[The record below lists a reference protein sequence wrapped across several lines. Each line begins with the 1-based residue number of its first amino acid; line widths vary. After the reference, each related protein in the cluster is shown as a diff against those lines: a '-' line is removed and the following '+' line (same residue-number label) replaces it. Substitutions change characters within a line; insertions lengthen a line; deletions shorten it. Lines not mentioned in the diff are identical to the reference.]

1 MARITVAKLFETV
14 AEVDQR
20 SQVAL
25 MQSEDSIKISEKTRI
40 DLERLIATL
49 RTDFS
54 DGEQTQEI
62 IRVDKEQDNTIANI
76 VTDDKKEDNTIKNS
90 FFELKK
96 SFDSLIGTVDI
107 LRKDLDDLYEAF
119 YTSQIKRQDLL
130 NQEEAKV
137 FKEEDDLQKN
147 RGLEKEGKGVLS
159 NMIKDKK
166 DPNQLAQQRKKEEKS
181 LIQGILSTLG
191 LGALAGGAM
200 GLDEAFD
207 LDDQGGRPVQ
217 TGSINAAEIDADD
230 PLSQAL
236 IATVRE
242 LEGTAD
248 PTGYST
254 FFGDKPGE
262 PKYGD
267 LREKTIQEV
276 HDLQT
281 LFLKDPQSEFTDLSG
296 KVQNS
301 AAVGAGQ
308 FMDPLGQTRQMYE
321 ARGEQFDPTKIKF
334 SEELQNQLI
343 LDLAARKRGI
353 DLSKELTKAEF
364 DILQNEWSAFGPNN
378 NQTTRTLDQTLRVY
392 QENLREARNPIAT
405 PGSVLNQQLPDPN
418 KRADQNVDAAGRPIP
433 TGTVVGGDNMQP
445 LRQVIPPPTLPPSP
459 PENDLS
465 GQGRPDLILKPG
477 TYGPSSYTPVKEDK
491 QIASLKL
498 DRSPNISIMN
508 LGGEVIDGGTQ
519 DQRPRGKA
527 ASQSTALSNTKNR
540 APVASMIETKYL
552 V

>member
-25 MQSEDSIKISEKTRI
+25 MQSEDSIKISEKNRI

-49 RTDFS
+49 RTDFT
-54 DGEQTQEI
+54 DIEQTQEI
-62 IRVDKEQDNTIANI
+62 IRSDKE
-76 VTDDKKEDNTIKNS
+76 EDNTIKSS
-90 FFELKK
+90 FSELKK
-96 SFDSLIGTVDI
+96 SFDGLVGTVDI
-107 LRKDLDDLYEAF
+107 LRTDLDSLYEAF
-119 YTSQIKRQDLL
+119 YTSQIVRQNLL
-130 NQEEAKV
+130 KQEEAEL
-137 FKEEDDLQKN
+137 FRSEDDLQKN

-159 NMIKDKK
+159 NMLKDKK

-200 GLDEAFD
+200 GLSEAFD
-207 LDDQGGRPVQ
+207 LDDQGEGPVQ
-217 TGSINAAEIDADD
+217 TGSINAAEIDVDD

-281 LFLKDPQSEFTDLSG
+281 LFLKDPQSEFTDLAG

-308 FMDPLGQTRQMYE
+308 FIDPLGQTRQMYE

-405 PGSVLNQQLPDPN
+405 PSSVLNQQLPDPN

-433 TGTVVGGDNMQP
+433 TGTVVGGDDMQP
-445 LRQVIPPPTLPPSP
+445 RRQVTPPPPPTLPPSP

-465 GQGRPDLILKPG
+465 GQGGPDLIFKPG

-527 ASQSTALSNTKNR
+527 ASQSTALSNTKNQVPIL
-540 APVASMIETKYL
+540 AMIENGYL
-552 V
+552 GA

>member
-25 MQSEDSIKISEKTRI
+25 MQSEDSIKISEKNRI

-49 RTDFS
+49 RTDFT
-54 DGEQTQEI
+54 DIEQTQEI
-62 IRVDKEQDNTIANI
+62 IRSDKE
-76 VTDDKKEDNTIKNS
+76 EDNTIRSS
-90 FFELKK
+90 FSELKK
-96 SFDSLIGTVDI
+96 SFDGLVGTVDI
-107 LRKDLDDLYEAF
+107 LRTDLDNLYEAF

-159 NMIKDKK
+159 NMLKDEK
-166 DPNQLAQQRKKEEKS
+166 DPNQVAQTRKKEEKS

-200 GLDEAFD
+200 GLGEAFD
-207 LDDQGGRPVQ
+207 LDDRPVQ
-217 TGSINAAEIDADD
+217 PGSINAAEIDADT

-248 PTGYST
+248 PTGYSK

-281 LFLKDPQSEFTDLSG
+281 LFLKDPQSEFTDLAG

-308 FMDPLGQTRQMYE
+308 FIDLLGQTRQMYE

-364 DILQNEWSAFGPNN
+364 DILQNEWSAFGPNS

-405 PGSVLNQQLPDPN
+405 PSSVLNQQLPDPN
-418 KRADQNVDAAGRPIP
+418 KRADQNVDAAGRQIP
-433 TGTVVGGDNMQP
+433 TGTFVGGDDMQP
-445 LRQVIPPPTLPPSP
+445 RRQVTPPP

-465 GQGRPDLILKPG
+465 GQGGPER

-527 ASQSTALSNTKNR
+527 ASQSTALSNTKNQVPIL
-540 APVASMIETKYL
+540 AMIENGYL
-552 V
+552 GA

>member
-25 MQSEDSIKISEKTRI
+25 MQSEDSIKISEKNRI
-40 DLERLIATL
+40 DLEKLIATL
-49 RTDFS
+49 RTDFT
-54 DGEQTQEI
+54 DIEQTQEI
-62 IRVDKEQDNTIANI
+62 IRSDKE
-76 VTDDKKEDNTIKNS
+76 EDNTIRSS
-90 FFELKK
+90 FSELKK
-96 SFDSLIGTVDI
+96 SFDGLVGTVDI
-107 LRKDLDDLYEAF
+107 LRTDLDNLYEAF

-137 FKEEDDLQKN
+137 FKEEDDLQKG

-159 NMIKDKK
+159 NMLKDKK

-200 GLDEAFD
+200 GLSEAFD
-207 LDDQGGRPVQ
+207 LDDRGEGPVQ
-217 TGSINAAEIDADD
+217 TGSINAAEIDVDD

-281 LFLKDPQSEFTDLSG
+281 LFLKDPQSEFTDLAG

-308 FMDPLGQTRQMYE
+308 FIDPLGQTRQMYE

-405 PGSVLNQQLPDPN
+405 PSSVLNQQLPDPN

-433 TGTVVGGDNMQP
+433 TGTFVGGDDMQP
-445 LRQVIPPPTLPPSP
+445 RRQVTPPPPTLPPSP

-465 GQGRPDLILKPG
+465 GQGEPDLIFKPG

-527 ASQSTALSNTKNR
+527 ASQSTALSNTKNQVPIL
-540 APVASMIETKYL
+540 AMIENGYL
-552 V
+552 GA

>member
-25 MQSEDSIKISEKTRI
+25 MQSEDSIKISEKNRI

-49 RTDFS
+49 RTDFT
-54 DGEQTQEI
+54 DIEQTQEI
-62 IRVDKEQDNTIANI
+62 IRSDKE
-76 VTDDKKEDNTIKNS
+76 EDNTIKSS
-90 FFELKK
+90 FSELKK
-96 SFDSLIGTVDI
+96 SFDGLVGTVDI
-107 LRKDLDDLYEAF
+107 LRTDLDSLYEAF

-137 FKEEDDLQKN
+137 FKEEDDLQKG

-159 NMIKDKK
+159 NMLKDKK

-200 GLDEAFD
+200 GLSEAFD
-207 LDDQGGRPVQ
+207 LDDQGEGPVQ
-217 TGSINAAEIDADD
+217 TGSINAAEIDVDD

-281 LFLKDPQSEFTDLSG
+281 LFLKDPQSEFTDLAG

-308 FMDPLGQTRQMYE
+308 FIDPLGQTRQMYE

-392 QENLREARNPIAT
+392 QENLREARNPIVT
-405 PGSVLNQQLPDPN
+405 PSSVLNQQLPDPN

-433 TGTVVGGDNMQP
+433 TGTVVGGDDMQP
-445 LRQVIPPPTLPPSP
+445 RRQVTPPPPPTLPPSP

-465 GQGRPDLILKPG
+465 GQGGPDLIFKPG

-527 ASQSTALSNTKNR
+527 ASQSTALSNTKNQVPIL
-540 APVASMIETKYL
+540 AMIENGYL
-552 V
+552 GA

>member
-25 MQSEDSIKISEKTRI
+25 MQSEDSIKISEKNRI

-49 RTDFS
+49 RTDFT
-54 DGEQTQEI
+54 DIEQTQEI
-62 IRVDKEQDNTIANI
+62 IRSDKE
-76 VTDDKKEDNTIKNS
+76 EDNTIRSS
-90 FFELKK
+90 FSELKK
-96 SFDSLIGTVDI
+96 SFDGLVGTVDI
-107 LRKDLDDLYEAF
+107 LRTDLDNLYEAF

-130 NQEEAKV
+130 NQEEDKV

-159 NMIKDKK
+159 NMLKDKK

-207 LDDQGGRPVQ
+207 LDDQGEGPVQ
-217 TGSINAAEIDADD
+217 TGSINAAEIDVDD

-267 LREKTIQEV
+267 LRGKTLQEV

-281 LFLKDPQSEFTDLSG
+281 LFLKDPQSKFTDLSG

-308 FMDPLGQTRQMYE
+308 FIDPLEQTRQMYE

-334 SEELQNQLI
+334 DEELQNQLI

-392 QENLREARNPIAT
+392 QENLREARNPIVT

-433 TGTVVGGDNMQP
+433 TGTVVGGDDMQP
-445 LRQVIPPPTLPPSP
+445 LRQVTPPPPPTLPPSP

-465 GQGRPDLILKPG
+465 GQGGPDLIFKPG

-527 ASQSTALSNTKNR
+527 ASQSTALSNTKNQVPIL
-540 APVASMIETKYL
+540 AMIENGYL
-552 V
+552 GA

>member
-25 MQSEDSIKISEKTRI
+25 MQSEDSIKISEKNRI

-49 RTDFS
+49 RTDFT
-54 DGEQTQEI
+54 DIEQTQEI
-62 IRVDKEQDNTIANI
+62 IRSDKE
-76 VTDDKKEDNTIKNS
+76 EDNTIRSS
-90 FFELKK
+90 FSELKK
-96 SFDSLIGTVDI
+96 SFDGLVGTVDI
-107 LRKDLDDLYEAF
+107 LRTDLDNLYEAF

-130 NQEEAKV
+130 NQEEDKV

-159 NMIKDKK
+159 NMLKDKK

-191 LGALAGGAM
+191 LGALAGGAI

-217 TGSINAAEIDADD
+217 TGSINAAEIDVDD

-267 LREKTIQEV
+267 LREKTLQEV

-281 LFLKDPQSEFTDLSG
+281 LFLKDPQSEFTDLAG

-334 SEELQNQLI
+334 GEELQNQLI

-405 PGSVLNQQLPDPN
+405 PSSVLNQQLPDPT

-433 TGTVVGGDNMQP
+433 TGTVVGGDDMQP
-445 LRQVIPPPTLPPSP
+445 RRQVTPPPPTLPPSP

-465 GQGRPDLILKPG
+465 GQGGPDLILKPG

-527 ASQSTALSNTKNR
+527 ASQSTALSNTKNQVPIL
-540 APVASMIETKYL
+540 AMIENGYL
-552 V
+552 GA

>member
-25 MQSEDSIKISEKTRI
+25 MQSEDSIKISEKNRI

-49 RTDFS
+49 RTDFT
-54 DGEQTQEI
+54 DIEQTQEI
-62 IRVDKEQDNTIANI
+62 IRSDKE
-76 VTDDKKEDNTIKNS
+76 EDNTIRSS
-90 FFELKK
+90 FSELKK
-96 SFDSLIGTVDI
+96 SFDGLVGTVDI
-107 LRKDLDDLYEAF
+107 LRTDLDNLYEAF

-130 NQEEAKV
+130 NQEESKV

-159 NMIKDKK
+159 NMLKDKK

-207 LDDQGGRPVQ
+207 LDDQGGGPVQ
-217 TGSINAAEIDADD
+217 PGSINAAEIDVDD

-267 LREKTIQEV
+267 LREKTLQEV

-308 FMDPLGQTRQMYE
+308 FIDPLGQTRQMYE

-334 SEELQNQLI
+334 DEELQNQLI

-392 QENLREARNPIAT
+392 QENLREARNPIVT

-433 TGTVVGGDNMQP
+433 TGTVVGGDDMQP
-445 LRQVIPPPTLPPSP
+445 RRQVTPPSPTLPPSP

-465 GQGRPDLILKPG
+465 GQGGPDLIFKPG

-527 ASQSTALSNTKNR
+527 ASQSTALSNTKNQVPIL
-540 APVASMIETKYL
+540 AMIENGYL
-552 V
+552 GA